1 MTLSI
6 ELSGS
11 QVERLQQEAARL
23 GVQPQELARAA
34 VLDLLAEQGAEFEV
48 LAARVL
54 EKNLELYRRLA

>member
-34 VLDLLAEQGAEFEV
+34 VVDLLAEQSPEFEV

-54 EKNLELYRRLA
+54 EKNRELYRRLS